1 MVNRHPK
8 LVVMLTHNDRTVENA
23 YEIFNQCKD
32 SKAEFWGFKDTGL
45 PINEMKVLFSYM
57 REHGKKTVLEVV
69 AYTEEE
75 CMKGAKM
82 AVECGCDILMGT
94 LFFDSINE
102 FCQKNQLK
110 YMPFIGKV
118 TKQPSILE
126 GTVEEMV
133 SEAKEYLE
141 KGVYGVDLLAY
152 RYTGDENHLIE
163 NFVAQVDAPVC
174 VAGSINSY
182 QRIDTVRIAD
192 SWGFTIGGAFFE
204 NKFDG
209 AFNEQV
215 NTVCDYLRT
224 SC

>member
-1 MVNRHPK
+1 MTKRHPE
-8 LVVMLTHNDRTVENA
+8 LVVMLTHNDETVENA
-23 YEIFNQCKD
+23 YEIFDQCKH

-45 PINEMKVLFSYM
+45 PISQMKELFSYM
-57 REHGKKTVLEVV
+57 KENGKKTVLEVV

-94 LFFDSINE
+94 LFFDSIND
-102 FCQKNQLK
+102 FCQKSQLK
-110 YMPFIGKV
+110 YMPFVGKV
-118 TKQPSILE
+118 TEHPSVLE
-126 GTVEEMV
+126 GSVEEMV
-133 SEAKEYLE
+133 AEANEYLQ

-152 RYTGDENHLIE
+152 RYTGDKGRLIE
-163 NFVAQVDAPVC
+163 KLVAQVDAPVC

-182 QRIDTVRIAD
+182 QRIDTVKTAD

-204 NKFDG
+204 NKFEG
-209 AFNEQV
+209 AFSEQV
-215 NTVCDYLRT
+215 DLVCDYLKT